1 MIKSIK
7 YFLNKHFYIDTLLSN
22 KLILSVIHGLFILL
36 FLNFFKPFKLDN
48 LKEYFFNYSL
58 LIAVLYVIV
67 LFLIF
72 VILEKINY
80 KKWTY
85 GSIIIVTLF
94 FIFILSFVTWYSG
107 GIYKDIYGLKRLSF
121 LLFYRYTSY
130 VTIFSIPLLFVINDE
145 LSKLKIKRKK
155 VIEKKLSKSQEENII
170 IYSENK
176 KENIRLNI
184 NKLIY
189 ISITGNYVSFYITT
203 DKGIKE
209 LVFRNTLS
217 NIIKQ
222 IKKYPFI
229 FRCHKSYIINTNYI
243 DSISGNA
250 RGYFLK
256 ANKIKNLIPVS
267 RKFNKEYLE
276 KIIN

>member
-22 KLILSVIHGLFILL
+22 KLLLSVIHGLFVLL

-58 LIAVLYVIV
+58 LIAVLFVIV

-145 LSKLKIKRKK
+145 HQNLRLKERRSLKK
-155 VIEKKLSKSQEENII
+155 NYLNHKK
-170 IYSENK
+170 
-176 KENIRLNI
+176 
-184 NKLIY
+184 
-189 ISITGNYVSFYITT
+189 
-203 DKGIKE
+203 
-209 LVFRNTLS
+209 
-217 NIIKQ
+217 
-222 IKKYPFI
+222 
-229 FRCHKSYIINTNYI
+229 
-243 DSISGNA
+243 
-250 RGYFLK
+250 
-256 ANKIKNLIPVS
+256 KI
-267 RKFNKEYLE
+267 
-276 KIIN
+276 

>member
-7 YFLNKHFYIDTLLSN
+7 YFLKKEFEIETLLSN
-22 KLILSVIHGLFILL
+22 KLLLSAIHGLFIFF
-36 FLNFFKPFKLDN
+36 FLNLFKPFKLDN
-48 LKEYFFNYSL
+48 LEEYFFNYSL

-130 VTIFSIPLLFVINDE
+130 VTIFSIP
-145 LSKLKIKRKK
+145 
-155 VIEKKLSKSQEENII
+155 
-170 IYSENK
+170 
-176 KENIRLNI
+176 
-184 NKLIY
+184 
-189 ISITGNYVSFYITT
+189 
-203 DKGIKE
+203 
-209 LVFRNTLS
+209 
-217 NIIKQ
+217 
-222 IKKYPFI
+222 
-229 FRCHKSYIINTNYI
+229 
-243 DSISGNA
+243 
-250 RGYFLK
+250 
-256 ANKIKNLIPVS
+256 
-267 RKFNKEYLE
+267 
-276 KIIN
+276 